1 MKTNMHFLTLLA
13 ALLILIPSLSP
24 AQELT
29 DEQLQKIIQN
39 PLAYLNF
46 FPIANYTGFDIDYG
60 YGNEKR
66 VSNEMDFQL
75 VIPFKVGKHVNL
87 ITRTVFP
94 MFTIPTEIDESVT
107 GLGDITIDMF
117 FTPANPGKFMW
128 GLGPVFTF
136 PAATI
141 DPVRTKKW
149 TLGPAVCFLTQ
160 PKGWTLGTFAT
171 NSWSFAGD
179 ENYPDI
185 NFFYWQVFI
194 VKDLPDLWY
203 ISTNPKFT
211 SDWKA
216 EKGNRWTVPL
226 GFDFGRL
233 FTFGGLPVNIQ
244 AGYYYNIE
252 RPQYRPKWT
261 LNAEVSF
268 ILPKLTQKELW

>member
-13 ALLILIPSLSP
+13 ALLILVPSLSP

-66 VSNEMDFQL
+66 VSNEMDFQV
-75 VIPFKVGKHVNL
+75 VIPFKIGKKINV

-107 GLGDITIDMF
+107 GLGDITLDMF
-117 FTPANPGKFMW
+117 FTPSKPGKFMW

-252 RPQYRPKWT
+252 KPQYRPKWT

-268 ILPKLTQKELW
+268 ILPKILQSDL